1 MFDIEVYFNAC
12 FLSKIVRYY
21 PRSVCPFFFIFIFL
35 NSFHVNIN
43 FRLQTGYVAGMDIM
57 AADVIEMMWLTHND
71 V

>member
-1 MFDIEVYFNAC
+1 MFDIEVYINTC

-21 PRSVCPFFFIFIFL
+21 PRSVCPFFFF

-43 FRLQTGYVAGMDIM
+43 FRLQKGYIAGMDIM
-57 AADVIEMMWLTHND
+57 TADVMEMMWLTHND

>member
-12 FLSKIVRYY
+12 FLSNIVRYY
-21 PRSVCPFFFIFIFL
+21 PRSVCPFFFFL

-57 AADVIEMMWLTHND
+57 TADVMEMM
-71 V
+71 